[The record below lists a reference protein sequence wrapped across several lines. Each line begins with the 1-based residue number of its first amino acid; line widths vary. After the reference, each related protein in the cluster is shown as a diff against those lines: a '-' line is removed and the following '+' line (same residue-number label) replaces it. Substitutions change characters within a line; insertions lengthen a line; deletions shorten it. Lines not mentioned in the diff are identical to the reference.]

1 MMGAHGQII
10 LRAAKPSL
18 NGSDNLCRQG
28 ACHLSIEH
36 VRAEAGKPFLTSRRE
51 LE

>member
-1 MMGAHGQII
+1 MEATTCAG
-10 LRAAKPSL
+10 
-18 NGSDNLCRQG
+18 N
-28 ACHLSIEH
+28 SIEH